1 MTQKIMLKPFVDI
14 ATYIEGFEIVSS
26 KLGGNGCIYI
36 LLIDKIPEREK
47 GMFVQ
52 TSLSQFRTY
61 KMLIINE
68 LQILDVVLTGEKF
81 NYHYLQPLGEDRLL
95 LVGARARKYQNQAG
109 NRDCDYNAKVC
120 DFDGNIITQFCL
132 GDGIQDVQVTA
143 EGTIWTSYFDEGVY
157 GNYGW
162 DEPIGASGLIAWDE
176 KGNKKFENQVA
187 CIDDC
192 YALNVVNEDEVW
204 FYYYT
209 DFKLG
214 YIQGGTD
221 QPEITFMDP
230 HISGSSGFCTD
241 GDHFIFDAG
250 YGKHGTYILK
260 KLAKP
265 GNLVD
270 RQRIQF
276 VDESGE
282 KLFLSSLRKNQLL
295 LNQGNRLYLVE
306 IEQILE

>member
-1 MTQKIMLKPFVDI
+1 MLQPLVDI
-14 ATYIEGFEIVSS
+14 ATYMEGFEIVSS
-26 KLGGNGCIYI
+26 SLGGNGCIYV

-52 TSLSQFRTY
+52 TSLHQFHTY
-61 KMLIINE
+61 KILIINQ
-68 LQILDVVLTGEKF
+68 LQIQELILTEKF
-81 NYHYLQPLGEDRLL
+81 NYHYLQPLGENRLL
-95 LVGARARKYQNQAG
+95 LVGARAKKYQNRDAG
-109 NRDCDYNAKVC
+109 RDCDYNAKVY
-120 DFDGNIITQFCL
+120 DFSGNIITEFCL

-176 KGNKKFENQVA
+176 QGNKKFENKVA
-187 CIDDC
+187 SIDDC
-192 YALNVVNEDEVW
+192 YALNVVSENEVW

-221 QPEITFMDP
+221 QPQITFMDP

-241 GDHFIFDAG
+241 GDHFLFDAG
-250 YGKHGTYILK
+250 YRKHGTYILK
-260 KLAKP
+260 KLGKS

-270 RQRIQF
+270 KQSVKFIN
-276 VDESGE
+276 ESGE

-306 IEQILE
+306 IDQIIEKIQ

>member
-1 MTQKIMLKPFVDI
+1 MLKTFVDI
-14 ATYIEGFEIVSS
+14 ATYMEGFEIVSFS
-26 KLGGNGCIYI
+26 LGENGYIYI

-52 TSLSQFRTY
+52 TSLNQFRTY
-61 KMLIINE
+61 KMLIINQ
-68 LQILDVVLTGEKF
+68 LQIQDVILTGEKF
-81 NYHYLQPLGEDRLL
+81 NYHYLQPLGEERLL
-95 LVGARARKYQNQAG
+95 LVGARARKYQNQASY
-109 NRDCDYNAKVC
+109 RDCDYNAKVC

-143 EGTIWTSYFDEGVY
+143 GGTIWTSYFDEGVY

-176 KGNKKFENQVA
+176 QGNKKFENKVA
-187 CIDDC
+187 VIDDC
-192 YALNVVNEDEVW
+192 YALNVVSEHEVW

-221 QPEITFMDP
+221 QPEITFMNP

-241 GDHFIFDAG
+241 GDHFLFDAG

-260 KLAKP
+260 KLAKS

-270 RQRIQF
+270 KKRIQF
-276 VDESGE
+276 VDEFGE
-282 KLFLSSLRKNQLL
+282 KLVRSSLRRNQLL
-295 LNQGNRLYLVE
+295 LNQGSRMYLAE
-306 IEQILE
+306 IDQIIG